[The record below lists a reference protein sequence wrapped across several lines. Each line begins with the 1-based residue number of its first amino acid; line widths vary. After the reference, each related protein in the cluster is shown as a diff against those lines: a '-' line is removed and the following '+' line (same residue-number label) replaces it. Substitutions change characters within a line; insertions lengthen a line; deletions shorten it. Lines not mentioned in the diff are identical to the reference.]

1 MIVLHYSKSHSAI
14 LYCFVLYL
22 RDCFVLSC
30 VVFYFLGF
38 HCFWPFYSVLN
49 FVELNYIILYCNI
62 LKRIVLHCFVLYWMI
77 VSYCISLD
85 FTALYCIVLYCIA
98 LYRIAFHVILGCFL
112 KYTFHTVLK
121 VNVLFDS
128 LLPDSNDPHSHK
140 IV

>member
-1 MIVLHYSKSHSAI
+1 MLLTVLFCAKFCRTELHY
-14 LYCFVLYL
+14 FVLQYIEAYCIAL
-22 RDCFVLSC
+22 FCFILDDCFLL
-30 VVFYFLGF
+30 YFIGF
-38 HCFWPFYSVLN
+38 
-49 FVELNYIILYCNI
+49 
-62 LKRIVLHCFVLYWMI
+62 
-77 VSYCISLD
+77 
-85 FTALYCIVLYCIA
+85 YCIVLYCIA